1 MDRWFY
7 MEGSQ
12 RRGPVS
18 FEELVSAVLSAPAP
32 HRVPVWNEGMA
43 QWGSAG
49 QVSEISQRLP
59 PAPAGGGWS
68 APLEDAEAIAKHY
81 RRLVLLVGAQLLL
94 SGYFQG
100 QGPEMSQGEAVLAL
114 ILLPVLLGVT
124 VYLVSTA
131 YRLAR
136 YLDAGVP
143 VLWAVAMFIPC
154 LNIIMLLVLS
164 SKAQAWCR
172 QYGIKVGFFGP
183 TKESIEEVR
192 RRGVTS
198 AFD

>member
-18 FEELVSAVLSAPAP
+18 FEELVSAVQASPAP
-32 HRVPVWNEGMA
+32 HRVPVWHGGMA
-43 QWGSAG
+43 EWGRAG
-49 QVSEISQRLP
+49 QVPEISQRLP
-59 PAPAGGGWS
+59 PAPPGGSWP
-68 APLEDAEAIAKHY
+68 APLDDAEAIAKHY
-81 RRLVLLVGAQLLL
+81 RRLVLLVGAQLVL
-94 SGYFQG
+94 SMFFQR
-100 QGPEMSQGEAVLAL
+100 QAPEMSQGEAILSL
-114 ILLPVLLGVT
+114 ILAAVLIGVT

-136 YLDAGVP
+136 YLGAGVP

-164 SKAQAWCR
+164 TKAQAWCR

>member
-1 MDRWFY
+1 MERWFY
-7 MEGSQ
+7 MEGGQ

-18 FEELVSAVLSAPAP
+18 FEELMSAVLSAPAP
-32 HRVPVWNEGMA
+32 HRVPVWREGMA
-43 QWGSAG
+43 EWGTAG
-49 QVSEISQRLP
+49 HVPEISQRLP
-59 PAPAGGGWS
+59 PAPPEGSWP
-68 APLEDAEAIAKHY
+68 APLDDAEAIAKHY
-81 RRLVLLVGAQLLL
+81 RRLVLLVGAQLVL
-94 SGYFQG
+94 SVFFRG
-100 QGPEMSQGEAVLAL
+100 QGPAMSQGEAVLAL
-114 ILLPVLLGVT
+114 ILLPVLIGVT
-124 VYLVSTA
+124 VYLVATA

-136 YLDAGVP
+136 YLGAGVP

-192 RRGVTS
+192 RRGVTTT
-198 AFD
+198 FD